1 MTGEPESI
9 ISFAIERSI
18 KHHPDQAAAEML
30 KLIRANVRLEGELFI
45 LREKLLDLARPA
57 RAVP

>member
-9 ISFAIERSI
+9 ITFAIQRSI

-30 KLIRANVRLEGELFI
+30 KLIRENARLEAELFFM
-45 LREKLLDLARPA
+45 REKVLGLAQS
-57 RAVP
+57 VGVK